1 MATASSFK
9 VQCPS
14 CEAMVPVRDPG
25 LIGRKIDCPKCQ
37 YRFVGEDP
45 GKDEED
51 DAPPARPGKK
61 TSAVTGKKPGAK
73 PAAGK
78 GKPGAGTDDDESP
91 APKKK
96 KAGGS
101 STLILGVG
109 LAVVALG
116 LLGVGAYFL

>member
-37 YRFVGEDP
+37 YRFIVEDP
-45 GKDEED
+45 GQDEEE

-61 TSAVTGKKPGAK
+61 TTAVTGKKPGAK
-73 PAAGK
+73 PAGK
-78 GKPGAGTDDDESP
+78 GKPAASEDEDEGTP

-96 KAGGS
+96 AGSS
-101 STLILGVG
+101 STLILG
-109 LAVVALG
+109 
-116 LLGVGAYFL
+116 